1 MKPMKRIALLAVS
14 FAAAVSSPALA
25 QDTTAGGFRLEAMAG
40 YDIVRAEF
48 EEGEGKES
56 TRGVVGGAAVGF
68 DFPFGTALSIGADA
82 ELTLATTD
90 IEVAGIGEVKAKR
103 DIYVGGR
110 ITGNISEN
118 VALYAKAGYTNLR
131 VRLQTD
137 DEDEEFDLA
146 GNLDGVRGAV
156 GVQFRSAEDRSYYG
170 LEYRYSNYEADVIRH
185 QGMVVVGYRF

>member
-1 MKPMKRIALLAVS
+1 MKKIALLAVP

-25 QDTTAGGFRLEAMAG
+25 QETTAGGFRLEAMVG
-40 YDIVRAEF
+40 YDVLRAEF
-48 EEGEGKES
+48 DEDES
-56 TRGVVGGAAVGF
+56 TRDTGGVVGGAAVGF
-68 DFPFGTALSIGADA
+68 DFPFGPALSVGADA

-90 IEVAGIGEVKAKR
+90 EETELGEVKAKR
-103 DIYVGGR
+103 DLYVGGR

-131 VRLQTD
+131 VRLQTED

-170 LEYRYSNYEADVIRH
+170 FEYRYSNYEADVIRH